1 MKIVSVLILILLLM
15 TQAFSNW
22 FVVMA
27 FSLNREF
34 IADNLCENRSR
45 PQLNCKGNCV
55 LMKKMKQ
62 DAEQEKKAPAALKIE
77 FNSNFISLGT
87 IEISAPPVFDS
98 SITYFIAV
106 HSDQPIDRSL
116 AIFHPPAA

>member
-1 MKIVSVLILILLLM
+1 
-15 TQAFSNW
+15 
-22 FVVMA
+22 MA

-55 LMKKMKQ
+55 LMKKMQQ
-62 DAEQEKKAPAALKIE
+62 DAEQEKKSPAALKIE
-77 FNSNFISLGT
+77 IITNYIYSVA
-87 IEISAPPVFDS
+87 IETSVPPVFDS

-106 HSDQPIDRSL
+106 RSGQPIDRSL
-116 AIFHPPAA
+116 AIFHPPSA